1 MLKPGD
7 LIRDNGDGDFGL
19 VKSEVCSY
27 GTIEGPAGQYVW
39 VQWNIFSKAQRMSMT
54 AIEKGWVEVVS
65 ETEET
70 TNR

>member
-7 LIRDNGDGDFGL
+7 LIKDNGDGDFGL
-19 VKSEVCSY
+19 VTSEVCSY
-27 GTIEGPAGQYVW
+27 NTIEGPAGQYVW
-39 VQWNIFSKAQRMSMT
+39 VKWNIFSKPQRMSMT

>member
-7 LIRDNGDGDFGL
+7 LIKDNSDGDFGL
-19 VKSEVCSY
+19 VTSEVCSY

-54 AIEKGWVEVVS
+54 AIEKGWVKVIS
-65 ETEET
+65 KTE
-70 TNR
+70 